1 MSALLGRFYLAHIND
16 THSHFDE
23 TALPLRL
30 ALPDGHTDIRLH
42 CGGFP
47 RLAGFIKHARQRAI
61 TEQMPFLLLDAGDSF
76 QGTLYFSCFKGQ
88 ANAALLNQ
96 LGVDAMV
103 VGNHELDTG
112 NTPLANFLRQIRF
125 PLLAAN
131 WDLAGEAEDKP
142 TRMQN
147 HPLMVSWQ
155 NPAHPKPYIVKWMND
170 VPVAVFGLVLEN
182 MADIAAPDG
191 DSRFLPVVETAK
203 SVIAQ
208 IHAAGI
214 EHIILLS
221 HLGYPRDCQLAQEVD
236 GISLIVGGHT
246 HTLQGDFSAVG
257 LADEHPYGERF
268 NQTLVLQAGYNSL
281 MVGLANIALLS
292 GGQMRIEEGGNV
304 LLTSDD
310 AKLQSQHGEPLFPLQ
325 QRTIRRFLRQQPQI
339 TMIQPDAAM
348 ERIIARNYRSKLHRY
363 ASDQVV
369 SLPRGLRH
377 VRIPDERGGSQVAP
391 LVAEAM
397 LFQAREMGVGV
408 DVAIFNAG
416 GARISLP
423 PGPVSAAEL
432 AGRLLPFASTIS
444 HFDVRGGQLRQALE
458 GAIVNALELGGSGS
472 FPYPADLRYSYQ
484 ASAPRGQRIQQL
496 HVKDRHGRW
505 QLFDEQRD
513 YRLITTSYTA
523 MGKEGYHALLEQR
536 SEPELLG
543 LIISDAF
550 INYARS
556 RGILTPPA
564 EILYQLNLAR
574 LVS

>member
-30 ALPDGHTDIRLH
+30 ALPDGHSDIRLH

-47 RLAGFIKHARQRAI
+47 RLAGFIKQARQRAI

-147 HPLMVSWQ
+147 HPRMVSWQ

-170 VPVAVFGLVLEN
+170 VPVAVFGLVLDN
-182 MADIAAPDG
+182 MPDIAAPDG
-191 DSRFLPVVETAK
+191 DSTFLPVVEMAK
-203 SVIAQ
+203 KVIAE

-221 HLGYPRDCQLAQEVD
+221 HLGYPRDCQLAQEVE

-257 LADEHPYGERF
+257 LADDHPYGERF

-281 MVGLANIALLS
+281 MVGLAHIALLT
-292 GGQMRIEEGGNV
+292 GGRMRIEEGGNV
-304 LLTSDD
+304 LLTSED
-310 AKLQSQHGEPLFPLQ
+310 ANLQSQHGDPLFPLQ
-325 QRTIRRFLRQQPQI
+325 QRHIRRFLRQLPNV
-339 TMIQPDAAM
+339 MLVRPDTAM
-348 ERIIARNYRSKLHRY
+348 ERLIARHYRSRLSRY
-363 ASDQVV
+363 TSDQVV

-397 LFQAREMGVGV
+397 LFQAREMGINAE
-408 DVAIFNAG
+408 VAIFNAG

-432 AGRLLPFASTIS
+432 AGRLLPFASTVS
-444 HFDVRGGQLRQALE
+444 HFEVRGGQLRQALE

-472 FPYPADLRYSYQ
+472 FPYPADLRYSYH
-484 ASAPRGQRIQQL
+484 ARAPRGQRVEHL
-496 HVKDRHGRW
+496 HVRDRLGRW
-505 QLFDEQRD
+505 QLLDERRD

-543 LIISDAF
+543 LIISDVF
-550 INYARS
+550 INYART
-556 RGILTPPA
+556 RGILIPPA
-564 EILYQLNLAR
+564 ESLYQLNLER

>member
-30 ALPDGHTDIRLH
+30 ALLDGACDIRLH

-47 RLAGFIKHARQRAI
+47 RLASFIKQARQRAI
-61 TEQMPFLLLDAGDSF
+61 SEQMPLFLLDAGDSF

-96 LGVDAMV
+96 LGIDAMV

-112 NTPLANFLRQIRF
+112 NAPLANFLRQIRF

-131 WDLAGEAEDKP
+131 WDLSAEAEDKP
-142 TRMQN
+142 TRMQD

-155 NPAHPKPYIVKWMND
+155 NPAHPKPYIVKWVDD
-170 VPVAVFGLVLEN
+170 VPVAIFGLVLEN
-182 MADIAAPDG
+182 MQDIAAPDG
-191 DSRFLPVVETAK
+191 DSQFLPVVETAK
-203 SVIAQ
+203 TIIEQ
-208 IHAAGI
+208 IHADGI

-221 HLGYPRDCQLAQEVD
+221 HLGFPRDCLLAQEVE

-246 HTLQGDFSAVG
+246 HTLQGDFGALG

-268 NQTLVLQAGYNSL
+268 NRTLVLHAGYNSL
-281 MVGLANIALLS
+281 MVGLAEVSLLPE
-292 GGQMRIEEGGNV
+292 GQMRIEQGGNV
-304 LLTSDD
+304 LLTSET
-310 AKLQSQHGEPLFPLQ
+310 ALLQSQQGEPLPAPQ
-325 QRTIRRFLRQQPQI
+325 QRTIRRFLRNQRHVA
-339 TMIQPDAAM
+339 MLQPDSAM
-348 ERIIARNYRSKLHRY
+348 ERLLANNNRSKLRHY

-397 LFQAREMGVGV
+397 LFQAREMGVPV

-444 HFDVRGGQLRQALE
+444 HFEVRGGQLRLALE

-472 FPYPADLRYSYQ
+472 FPYPADLRYSYH
-484 ASAPRGQRIQQL
+484 ASAPRGQRVRQL
-496 HVKDRHGRW
+496 HVKDRLGRW

-523 MGKEGYHALLEQR
+523 MGKEGYHALLNQR

-556 RGILTPPA
+556 RGILTPPQDA
-564 EILYQLNLAR
+564 LYQLNFDQ

>member
-30 ALPDGHTDIRLH
+30 ALPDGHSDIRLH

-47 RLAGFIKHARQRAI
+47 RLAGFIKQARQRAI

-147 HPLMVSWQ
+147 HPRMVSWQ

-170 VPVAVFGLVLEN
+170 VPVAVFGLVLDN
-182 MADIAAPDG
+182 MPDIAAPDG
-191 DSRFLPVVETAK
+191 DSTFLPVVETARK
-203 SVIAQ
+203 VIAE
-208 IHAAGI
+208 IHATGI

-221 HLGYPRDCQLAQEVD
+221 HLGYPRDCQLAQEVE

-257 LADEHPYGERF
+257 LADDHPYGERF

-281 MVGLANIALLS
+281 MVGLAHIALLT
-292 GGQMRIEEGGNV
+292 GGRMRIEEGGNV
-304 LLTSDD
+304 LLTSED
-310 AKLQSQHGEPLFPLQ
+310 ANLQSQHGDPLFPLQ
-325 QRTIRRFLRQQPQI
+325 QRHIRRFLRQLPNV
-339 TMIQPDAAM
+339 MLVRPDTAM
-348 ERIIARNYRSKLHRY
+348 ERLIARHYRSRLSRY
-363 ASDQVV
+363 TSDQVV

-397 LFQAREMGVGV
+397 LFQAREMGINAE
-408 DVAIFNAG
+408 VAIFNAG

-432 AGRLLPFASTIS
+432 AGRLLPFASTVS
-444 HFDVRGGQLRQALE
+444 HFEVRGGQLRQALE

-472 FPYPADLRYSYQ
+472 FPYPADLRYSYH
-484 ASAPRGQRIQQL
+484 ARAPRGQRVEHL
-496 HVKDRHGRW
+496 HVRDRLGRW
-505 QLFDEQRD
+505 QLLDERRD

-543 LIISDAF
+543 LIISDVF
-550 INYARS
+550 INYART
-556 RGILTPPA
+556 RGILIPPA
-564 EILYQLNLAR
+564 ESLYQLNLER
-574 LVS
+574 LDS

>member
-30 ALPDGHTDIRLH
+30 ALPDGHSDIRLH

-47 RLAGFIKHARQRAI
+47 RLAAFIKRARQRAI
-61 TEQMPFLLLDAGDSF
+61 AEQMPFLLLDAGDSF

-88 ANAALLNQ
+88 ANATLLNQ

-131 WDLAGEAEDKP
+131 WDLSGEAEDKP

-147 HPLMVSWQ
+147 HSQMVSWQ

-182 MADIAAPDG
+182 MPDIAAPDG
-191 DSRFLPVVETAK
+191 DSHFLPVLETARK
-203 SVIAQ
+203 VIAE

-221 HLGYPRDCQLAQEVD
+221 HLGYPRDCQLAQEVE

-246 HTLQGDFSAVG
+246 HTLQGDFGAVG

-281 MVGLANIALLS
+281 MVGLAGIALLS
-292 GGQMRIEEGGNV
+292 GGKMQIEQGGNI

-310 AKLQSQHGEPLFPLQ
+310 AKLQSQHGDPLFPLQ
-325 QRTIRRFLRQQPQI
+325 QRNIRRFLRRQPNI
-339 TMIQPDAAM
+339 AMVQPDTAM
-348 ERIIARNYRSKLHRY
+348 ERTIARHYRSRLNRY
-363 ASDQVV
+363 TSDQVV

-397 LFQAREMGVGV
+397 LFQAREMGINA

-432 AGRLLPFASTIS
+432 AGRLLPFASTVS
-444 HFDVRGGQLRQALE
+444 HFEVRGGQLRQALE

-472 FPYPADLRYSYQ
+472 FPYPADLRYSYH
-484 ASAPRGQRIQQL
+484 AGAPRGQRVQHL
-496 HVKDRHGRW
+496 HVRDRLGRW
-505 QLFDEQRD
+505 QLFDERHD

-543 LIISDAF
+543 LIISEVF
-550 INYARS
+550 INYARI
-556 RGILTPPA
+556 RGVLTPPS
-564 EILYQLNLAR
+564 ESLYQLDLEK

>member
-30 ALPDGHTDIRLH
+30 ALPDGHSDIRLH

-47 RLAGFIKHARQRAI
+47 RLAGFIKQARQRAI

-131 WDLAGEAEDKP
+131 WDLAGEAEDKQ

-182 MADIAAPDG
+182 MPDIAAPDG
-191 DSRFLPVVETAK
+191 DSTFLPVVETARK
-203 SVIAQ
+203 VIAE

-221 HLGYPRDCQLAQEVD
+221 HLGYPRDCQLAQEVE

-281 MVGLANIALLS
+281 MVGLAHIALLT
-292 GGQMRIEEGGNV
+292 GGRMQIEEGGNV
-304 LLTSDD
+304 LLTSED
-310 AKLQSQHGEPLFPLQ
+310 ANLQSQHGDPLFPLQ
-325 QRTIRRFLRQQPQI
+325 QRHIRRFLRQLPNVVLVR
-339 TMIQPDAAM
+339 PDAAM
-348 ERIIARNYRSKLHRY
+348 ERLIARHYRSRLSRY
-363 ASDQVV
+363 TSDQVV

-397 LFQAREMGVGV
+397 LFQAREMGINAE
-408 DVAIFNAG
+408 VAIFNAG

-432 AGRLLPFASTIS
+432 AGRLLPFASTVS
-444 HFDVRGGQLRQALE
+444 HFEVRGGQLRQALE

-472 FPYPADLRYSYQ
+472 FPYPADLRYSYH
-484 ASAPRGQRIQQL
+484 ARAPRGQRVEHL
-496 HVKDRHGRW
+496 HVRDRLGRW
-505 QLFDEQRD
+505 QLLDERRD

-543 LIISDAF
+543 LIISDVF
-550 INYARS
+550 INYART
-556 RGILTPPA
+556 RGILIPPA
-564 EILYQLNLAR
+564 ESLYQLNLER

>member
-30 ALPDGHTDIRLH
+30 ALPEGHTDIRLH

-47 RLAGFIKHARQRAI
+47 RLAGFLKRARQRAI
-61 TEQMPFLLLDAGDSF
+61 HEHMPFLLLDAGDSF

-88 ANAALLNQ
+88 ANASLLNQ

-112 NTPLANFLRQIRF
+112 NAPLANFLRQIRF

-131 WDLAGEAEDKP
+131 WDLAGEAKDKP
-142 TRMQN
+142 TRMQD

-170 VPVAVFGLVLEN
+170 IPVAVFGLVLDN
-182 MADIAAPDG
+182 MPDIAAPDG
-191 DSRFLPVVETAK
+191 DSQFLPVIETAQA
-203 SVIAQ
+203 VIKQ
-208 IHAAGI
+208 IHAEGI

-221 HLGYPRDCQLAQEVD
+221 HLGYPRDCKLAQEVD

-246 HTLQGDFSAVG
+246 HTLQGDFSAMG
-257 LADEHPYGERF
+257 LAEGLTYGERI
-268 NQTLVLQAGYNSL
+268 NQTLVVQAGYNAL
-281 MVGLANIALLS
+281 MVGLANIALLAD
-292 GGQMRIEEGGNV
+292 GKMRIEEGGNV

-310 AKLQSQHGEPLFPLQ
+310 ATLLSQHGDRLFPLQ
-325 QRTIRRFLRQQPQI
+325 QRMVRRFLRQHPRVR
-339 TMIQPDAAM
+339 MVAPDAAM
-348 ERIIARNYRSKLHRY
+348 ERTIARQYRSKLHRY

-397 LFQAREMGVGV
+397 LFQAHEMGIEV

-472 FPYPADLRYSYQ
+472 FPYPANLRYSYH
-484 ASAPRGQRIQQL
+484 ADAPRGQRVRHL
-496 HVKDRHGRW
+496 HVKDRQGQW

-564 EILYQLNLAR
+564 EPLYQLNLSR
-574 LVS
+574 MVS

>member
-30 ALPDGHTDIRLH
+30 ALPDGHSDIRLH

-47 RLAGFIKHARQRAI
+47 RLAGFIKQARQRAI

-147 HPLMVSWQ
+147 HPRMVSWQ

-170 VPVAVFGLVLEN
+170 VPVAVFGLVLDN
-182 MADIAAPDG
+182 MPDIAAPDG
-191 DSRFLPVVETAK
+191 DSTFLPVVETARK
-203 SVIAQ
+203 VIAE
-208 IHAAGI
+208 IHATGI

-221 HLGYPRDCQLAQEVD
+221 HLGYPRDCQLAQEVE

-257 LADEHPYGERF
+257 LADDHPYGERF

-281 MVGLANIALLS
+281 MVGLAHIALLT
-292 GGQMRIEEGGNV
+292 GGRMRIEEGGNV
-304 LLTSDD
+304 LLTSED
-310 AKLQSQHGEPLFPLQ
+310 ANLQSQHGDPLFPLQ
-325 QRTIRRFLRQQPQI
+325 QRHIRRFLRQLPNV
-339 TMIQPDAAM
+339 MLVRPDAAM
-348 ERIIARNYRSKLHRY
+348 ERLIARHYRSRLSRY
-363 ASDQVV
+363 TSDQVV

-397 LFQAREMGVGV
+397 LFQAREMGINAE
-408 DVAIFNAG
+408 VAIFNAG

-432 AGRLLPFASTIS
+432 AGRLLPFASTVS
-444 HFDVRGGQLRQALE
+444 HFEVRGGQLRQALE

-472 FPYPADLRYSYQ
+472 FPYPADLRYSYH
-484 ASAPRGQRIQQL
+484 ARAPRGQRVEHL
-496 HVKDRHGRW
+496 HVRDRLGRW
-505 QLFDEQRD
+505 QLLDERRD

-543 LIISDAF
+543 LIISDVF
-550 INYARS
+550 INYART
-556 RGILTPPA
+556 RGILIPPA
-564 EILYQLNLAR
+564 ESLYQLNLER

>member
-30 ALPDGHTDIRLH
+30 ALPDGHSDIRLH

-47 RLAGFIKHARQRAI
+47 RLAGFIKQARQRAI

-147 HPLMVSWQ
+147 HPRMVSWQ

-170 VPVAVFGLVLEN
+170 VPVAVFGLVLDN
-182 MADIAAPDG
+182 MPDIAAPDG
-191 DSRFLPVVETAK
+191 DSTFLPVVETARK
-203 SVIAQ
+203 VIAE

-221 HLGYPRDCQLAQEVD
+221 HLGYPRDCQLAQEVE

-257 LADEHPYGERF
+257 LADDHPYGERF

-281 MVGLANIALLS
+281 MVGLAHIALLT
-292 GGQMRIEEGGNV
+292 GGRMRIEEGGNV
-304 LLTSDD
+304 LLTSED
-310 AKLQSQHGEPLFPLQ
+310 ANLQSQHGDPLFPLQ
-325 QRTIRRFLRQQPQI
+325 QRHIRRFLRQLPNV
-339 TMIQPDAAM
+339 MLVRPDAAM
-348 ERIIARNYRSKLHRY
+348 ERLIARHYRSRLSRY
-363 ASDQVV
+363 TSDQVV

-397 LFQAREMGVGV
+397 LFQAREMGINAE
-408 DVAIFNAG
+408 VAIFNAG

-432 AGRLLPFASTIS
+432 AGRLLPFASTVS
-444 HFDVRGGQLRQALE
+444 HFEVRGGQLRQALE

-472 FPYPADLRYSYQ
+472 FPYPADLRYSYH
-484 ASAPRGQRIQQL
+484 ARAPRGQRVEHL
-496 HVKDRHGRW
+496 HVRDRLGRW
-505 QLFDEQRD
+505 QLLDERRD

-543 LIISDAF
+543 LIISDVF
-550 INYARS
+550 INYART
-556 RGILTPPA
+556 RGILIPPA
-564 EILYQLNLAR
+564 ESLYQLNLER